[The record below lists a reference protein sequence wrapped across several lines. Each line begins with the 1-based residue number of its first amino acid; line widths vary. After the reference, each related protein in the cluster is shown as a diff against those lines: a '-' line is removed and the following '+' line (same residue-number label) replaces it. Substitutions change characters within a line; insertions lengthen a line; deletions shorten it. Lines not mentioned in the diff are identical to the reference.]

1 MRVGISC
8 RVITRRKLQDML
20 MFVVLLIV
28 LLICVW
34 RLLRVPF
41 LTERVAFI
49 CRYCAWRLELNWFL
63 PNLRG
68 FIVLDCDSGYF
79 HVLAPL
85 CVYDY
90 CT

>member
-8 RVITRRKLQDML
+8 RVITRLKLQDML

-41 LTERVAFI
+41 LRERVAFI
-49 CRYCAWRLELNWFL
+49 CRFCVWRLGLNWRL
-63 PNLRG
+63 PILRDL
-68 FIVLDCDSGYF
+68 IVPDCDSGSDSSWDG
-79 HVLAPL
+79 
-85 CVYDY
+85 DY
-90 CT
+90 ER